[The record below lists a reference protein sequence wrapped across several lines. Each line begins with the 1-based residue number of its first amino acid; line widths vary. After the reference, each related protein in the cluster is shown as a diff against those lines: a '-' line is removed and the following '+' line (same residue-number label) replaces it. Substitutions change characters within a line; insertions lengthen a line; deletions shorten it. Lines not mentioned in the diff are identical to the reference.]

1 MRLRTL
7 VLLSI
12 IIGFLLAATSPIF
25 DSDVIEDAEQL
36 NHHELGLPFPFL
48 VQHTTLTP
56 MEDAF
61 PFELGLL
68 DPREHPS
75 SIMPFSYVL
84 NGLFFSVAAC
94 LILWIANRV
103 YIIIRR

>member
-12 IIGFLLAATSPIF
+12 ILGFLLAAASPML
-25 DSDVIEDAEQL
+25 DSKLITDAEQL

-56 MEDAF
+56 MEGAF

-75 SIMPFSYVL
+75 SIIPFSYFL
-84 NGLFFSVAAC
+84 NGLFYSGTVC